1 MIQIYY
7 SFLNKSLHHKLLEK
21 YLKKNSLEYQNRV
34 LSFLRWEDTQLSL
47 LGRIL
52 LMQGM
57 HDLGK
62 EFDSSKLQHNK
73 YNKPFFL
80 DSEVKFNISHSGQ
93 MVVCAISEEFE
104 LGIDV
109 ELIKDINIDNFKNHM
124 TGYEWENIKREEDK
138 LTAFYDYWTKKEA
151 VVKASGRGLSIPLKS
166 FNVVDNEVTIDNSG
180 FVVKELDL
188 HQDYTC
194 NLAIMKNKL
203 AEHQLVDVKD
213 KIHSVH
219 FNLEQSFQKA

>member
-34 LSFLRWEDTQLSL
+34 LRFLRWEDTQLSL

-57 HDLGK
+57 IDLGR

-80 DSEVKFNISHSGQ
+80 DSGVNFNISHSGQ

-124 TGYEWENIKREEDK
+124 TCYEWEKIKREEDK

-151 VVKASGRGLSIPLKS
+151 VVKASGKGLFIPLRG
-166 FNVVDNEVTIDNSG
+166 FNIVNNEATIDNSN
-180 FVVKELDL
+180 FVIKELDL

-194 NLAIMKNKL
+194 NLAIMRNKFTENL
-203 AEHQLVDVKD
+203 LNFGD
-213 KIHSVH
+213 KINSVH
-219 FNLEQSFQKA
+219 FNLDF